1 MKKFRNAA
9 RRGLTLIEL
18 VVVIAIL
25 AALAGLVI
33 PRLDFLKNQ
42 ADASASAATT
52 ADLFTQLQVHRSA
65 TNEYPAMD
73 TLIDETGAAYSK
85 LYSQGGAPLTVWT
98 VDGPQSGA
106 SWYRSLLQAGL
117 KIGVTMSSTAS
128 NASNAGS
135 GNLVDL
141 INESAAG
148 TLKLATVN
156 TSITSPSSYIPT
168 LLSTLYPGGVTMV
181 PGNSGSDGIS
191 GNSDDVATTYTQ
203 TAAGQVPSSQK
214 LVAFGIGPKNTM
226 TGKTMAGTPLQSDT
240 DDPASV
246 YCRYIAVFAVF
257 NDGRPAQLK
266 AVVDHRFK
274 MVDKNLEAYRQA
286 GAQ

>member
-1 MKKFRNAA
+1 MKKFRISA

-73 TLIDETGAAYSK
+73 TLIDSTGAAYSK
-85 LYSQGGAPLTVWT
+85 MYQQGGMPITAWSVDAVGAPGT
-98 VDGPQSGA
+98 D
-106 SWYRSLLQAGL
+106 WYRSLLQAGL
-117 KIGVTMSSTAS
+117 KIGVTMSASAS

-135 GNLVDL
+135 GDLVDL
-141 INESAAG
+141 VNQAAEG
-148 TLKLATVN
+148 TLKLATVD
-156 TSITSPSSYIPT
+156 TSITDPSSYVPT
-168 LLSTLYPGGVTMV
+168 LLKTIYPGGVTSS
-181 PGNSGSDGIS
+181 SGTGTLS
-191 GNSDDVATTYTQ
+191 GTTVYSQ
-203 TAAGQVPSSQK
+203 VAAGQVPSNQK
-214 LVAFGIGPKNTM
+214 LIAFGIGPKNNM

-246 YCRYIAVFAVF
+246 YCRYIALFAVF
-257 NDGRPAQLK
+257 NDGRPAQL
-266 AVVDHRFK
+266 
-274 MVDKNLEAYRQA
+274 
-286 GAQ
+286 